1 MNVSICR
8 TKKCIIIGALSWV
21 SKINCLMVVVH
32 GNAKC
37 ENQCTNVI
45 HGLIEK
51 FQWQSPSQ
59 GLITL
64 HDAQ

>member
-1 MNVSICR
+1 
-8 TKKCIIIGALSWV
+8 
-21 SKINCLMVVVH
+21 MVVVH